1 MQSGAKISCH
11 DFPTFTRIGL
21 RPAQVVIS
29 NGTGVFVR
37 LQRFSRVFPVNLFRG
52 FSSSGICNFLHTE
65 MNRHRLNQFE
75 QDDRFHRW
83 YGKT

>member
-21 RPAQVVIS
+21 QPVQLVIS
-29 NGTGVFVR
+29 NGTGIFVR

-52 FSSSGICNFLHTE
+52 FSSCGISNFLYAE
-65 MNRHRLNQFE
+65 MNRYRLNQFE
-75 QDDRFHRW
+75 QDDRFHRC

>member
-21 RPAQVVIS
+21 RPAQVVIF
-29 NGTGVFVR
+29 NGTGIFVR

-52 FSSSGICNFLHTE
+52 FSSCGICNFLYTG
-65 MNRHRLNQFE
+65 MNRYRLNQFE
-75 QDDRFHRW
+75 QDDRFHKW
-83 YGKT
+83 YGKM